1 MSADLLRTPEAR
13 FAELPGYP
21 FDPHYLEDLAG
32 IEGTRLHY
40 IDEGPA
46 DAGRVFLCLH
56 GNPSWSY
63 LYRKM
68 IPVFTTAGHRAV
80 APDLPGFGKSDKPV
94 DDAVHTFS
102 YHRNVLLA
110 FIERLDLK
118 NITLMC
124 QDWGGLL
131 GLTLPM
137 DLPDRFTGLLIMNT
151 ALTTGDEPLSKG
163 FIAWR
168 DWSNTQDDLEVPKLF
183 TRMAPHLS
191 AEEYAAYGAPFPDKR
206 YKAVLRRFPN
216 IVPENPDDDGAT
228 LSRQARAFWKND
240 WTGQT
245 FMAIGMQDPVMG
257 PATMT
262 ALQALIRNCP
272 PAYEVAD
279 GGHMIPEWGEDIA
292 QKALAAFGR

>member
-1 MSADLLRTPEAR
+1 MNPDVLRTPEVR
-13 FAELPGYP
+13 FASLPGYP
-21 FDPHYLEDLAG
+21 FAPHYLDDLAG
-32 IEGTRLHY
+32 IEGLRLHY

-46 DAGRVFLCLH
+46 DADRVFLCLH

-68 IPVFTTAGHRAV
+68 IPVFTAAGHRAV
-80 APDLPGFGKSDKPV
+80 APDLPGFGKSDKPR

-102 YHRNVLLA
+102 YHRDVLLA

-118 NITLMC
+118 NIVLVC

-137 DLPDRFTGLLIMNT
+137 AMPGRFGGLLIMNT

-163 FIAWR
+163 FVAWR
-168 DWSNTQDDLEVPKLF
+168 DWSNTQDDLNVPKLF

-191 AEEYAAYGAPFPDKR
+191 AAEYDAYGAPFPDKT
-206 YKAVLRRFPN
+206 YKGVLRRFPN
-216 IVPENPDDDGAT
+216 IVPEGPDDDGAA

-245 FMAIGMQDPVMG
+245 FMAVGMQDPVMG

-262 ALQALIRNCP
+262 KLQATIRHCP

-279 GGHMIPEWGEDIA
+279 GGHMIPEWGADIA
-292 QKALAAFGR
+292 QKALAAFAA